1 MCKVDT
7 SAEGNVISLSTYKS
21 LFPNASCNPGGIP
34 TSLTPSSTILRLVD
48 ILLVIMALVYLNW
61 IMVAPVNHAH
71 SMLLM
76 LVAQPY

>member
-1 MCKVDT
+1 MHHVT
-7 SAEGNVISLSTYKS
+7 LVA
-21 LFPNASCNPGGIP
+21 FPLASHHPA
-34 TSLTPSSTILRLVD
+34 PSSLCLVD

-61 IMVAPVNHAH
+61 IMVAPVNHTH